1 MSDARQDDLELFV
14 DLPESGETQQGETP
28 AGEPDAFRNRSVS
41 GEQQYNNSFIEDYRA
56 AGAYLR
62 KCRENLGITPEMVDA
77 ETRIQARLL
86 HALENGDLDEL
97 PQPVYPVYVV
107 ACLKKLGKMYQIDD
121 ETLIEITEGLKK
133 QIQCQAP
140 DDISKSCFGH
150 EVNEESL
157 RREKRLIAMLL
168 TAGGV
173 LLLLLA
179 AGIIFLI
186 AMLLREPD
194 PVVNTPFDENVLLEI
209 QKPVKLKVTP
219 LPVVEN

>member
-1 MSDARQDDLELFV
+1 M
-14 DLPESGETQQGETP
+14 
-28 AGEPDAFRNRSVS
+28 
-41 GEQQYNNSFIEDYRA
+41 
-56 AGAYLR
+56 
-62 KCRENLGITPEMVDA
+62 
-77 ETRIQARLL
+77 
-86 HALENGDLDEL
+86 
-97 PQPVYPVYVV
+97 
-107 ACLKKLGKMYQIDD
+107 
-121 ETLIEITEGLKK
+121 
-133 QIQCQAP
+133 
-140 DDISKSCFGH
+140 
-150 EVNEESL
+150 NEESL